1 MARCYNK
8 RKIDPLFRINRVDE
22 NCEET
27 EGKRMS
33 RVGLLGCGK
42 IGSML
47 LADLQQSG
55 KHQVTFIQDPFCGE
69 KGEIPVTA
77 AADAELLAQTDLVI
91 ETATASVL
99 KENIAQIL
107 VHCDIMLFSVTAFAD
122 DAFLKEVQE
131 LTEKYHHKVYLPH
144 GAILGVDGIADGR
157 ALITSVEITTTK
169 NPKSLGRED
178 EVRTVVYE
186 GCTRGACEAYP
197 RNVNVHATVALA
209 GIGFDKTHS
218 RIVSDPSVST
228 NTHVIKVEGEGIH
241 FELTIS
247 SFSTGGVTGKYTPY
261 SAVASMHKVLD
272 DKEGFRFV

>member
-1 MARCYNK
+1 
-8 RKIDPLFRINRVDE
+8 
-22 NCEET
+22 
-27 EGKRMS
+27 MS

-47 LADLQQSG
+47 LEDLLQGG
-55 KHQVTFIQDPFCGE
+55 KHQVTFIQDPFCCE
-69 KGEIPVTA
+69 KGDIPVSA
-77 AADAELLAQTDLVI
+77 KADPRLLEQTELVI

-99 KENIAQIL
+99 QENIALIL
-107 VHCDIMLFSVTAFAD
+107 QYCDIMLFSVTAFSD
-122 DAFLKEVQE
+122 NSFYEEVKH
-131 LTEKYHHKVYLPH
+131 LTGKYHHKVYLPH
-144 GAILGVDGIADGR
+144 GAILGVDGIADGKQ
-157 ALITSVEITTTK
+157 LITSVDITTTK

-178 EVRTVVYE
+178 TEKTVVYE
-186 GCTRGACEAYP
+186 GCTREACKAYP

-218 RIVSDPSVST
+218 KIVSDPAVST
-228 NTHVIKVEGEGIH
+228 NTHLIRVEGEGIH

-272 DKEGFRFV
+272 DVEGFRFV